1 MENLNDMKSN
11 IANKKRNHLK
21 NMNHILEGLHMIRFS
36 FGLVFILLVIM
47 IFLIRPVYVHGDS
60 MHPTLNDGEIG
71 FTNMIDLKLNDIKR
85 FDIVSVYNEDED
97 KILTKRVIGLP
108 NETLEYKEGK
118 LYIDG
123 VVIEESFLDDE
134 YIKKQT
140 NDGSLLFTS
149 DYGPIIL
156 NEDEYFLCGDNRLI
170 SKDSRISGPYKKED
184 IISKYFY
191 SVLK

>member
-1 MENLNDMKSN
+1 MENTNDMKSN
-11 IANKKRNHLK
+11 SANQKRKHLK

-47 IFLIRPVYVHGDS
+47 IFLVRPVYVHGDS
-60 MHPTLNDGEIG
+60 MYPTLSDGEIG
-71 FTNMIDLKLNDIKR
+71 FTNMIDVKLNDIER
-85 FDIVSVYNEDED
+85 FDIVSVYSEDED

-108 NETLEYKEGK
+108 NETLEYREEE

-123 VVIEESFLDDE
+123 EVVDESFLDKQ

-140 NDGSLLFTS
+140 NDGRLLFTS
-149 DYGPIIL
+149 DYGPITL
-156 NEDEYFLCGDNRLI
+156 DEDEYFLCGDNRLI

-184 IISKYFY
+184 IISKHFY